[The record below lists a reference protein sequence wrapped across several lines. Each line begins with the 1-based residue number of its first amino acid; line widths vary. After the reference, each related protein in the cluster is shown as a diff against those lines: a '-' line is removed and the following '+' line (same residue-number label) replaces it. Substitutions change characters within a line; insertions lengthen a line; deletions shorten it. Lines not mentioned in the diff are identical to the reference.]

1 MTTARLPSRIV
12 CLTTETVE
20 VLYAL
25 GEDRIAGIS
34 GYTVI
39 PPRARKEKPKVFA
52 FSSGDLEKILAVE
65 PDLVLGFSDMQAD
78 VARDLIKAGVTVHVF
93 NQRSIDGI
101 LAMIETIGR
110 LVGAAQR
117 ALALVAELEAMME
130 AVRARA
136 AALPRRPRVYFEEWD
151 EPPISAVGWVS
162 ELIAIAGGEDVFAE
176 RARHPGAAQRILADP
191 LEAARRA
198 PTSSSVHGAASASGR
213 NGSLRG
219 RGGKRPRRA
228 RRRVARGEVGADPGA
243 GAGGDSRGAAGA
255 GGDLRALGGAST
267 RVLSARAGSRA
278 RQLAVPA
285 SPRRRRPARTT
296 SVGLRV
302 RRSAPSGSAH
312 RRRFARSAPAVG
324 CVLWSARRPPSRR
337 AIRPRRRVRPPSSR
351 FRRRPRAVAA
361 GRARHGPWRQSAVA
375 ASPSGAVLRRRCRRR
390 WRWRRPRRR
399 ADRGLRMAGNG
410 CGRARWRGR
419 GNAARKWDAKAKGR
433 PRWAASSAL

>member
-25 GEDRIAGIS
+25 GEEDRIAGIS

-93 NQRSIDGI
+93 NQRSIESI

-117 ALALVAELEAMME
+117 ALDLVAELEATMD
-130 AVRARA
+130 AARARA

-176 RARHPGAAQRILADP
+176 RARHPGAAHSRRSAGGG
-191 LEAARRA
+191 AAGAGHHHRLMVRQALPAGTGRRA
-198 PTSSSVHGAASASGR
+198 GGV
-213 NGSLRG
+213 
-219 RGGKRPRRA
+219 GKRPRRA
-228 RRRVARGEVGADPGA
+228 RRRVARGEVGADPRT
-243 GAGGDSRGAAGA
+243 GAGGDPRGAAGA
-255 GGDLRALGGAST
+255 GGDLRALGGASA
-267 RVLSARAGSRA
+267 RVLSARAGGRA
-278 RQLAVPA
+278 RQLAAPA
-285 SPRRRRPARTT
+285 SPQASAT
-296 SVGLRV
+296 S
-302 RRSAPSGSAH
+302 AND
-312 RRRFARSAPAVG
+312 F
-324 CVLWSARRPPSRR
+324 SR
-337 AIRPRRRVRPPSSR
+337 
-351 FRRRPRAVAA
+351 AA
-361 GRARHGPWRQSAVA
+361 
-375 ASPSGAVLRRRCRRR
+375 
-390 WRWRRPRRR
+390 
-399 ADRGLRMAGNG
+399 
-410 CGRARWRGR
+410 
-419 GNAARKWDAKAKGR
+419 
-433 PRWAASSAL
+433 